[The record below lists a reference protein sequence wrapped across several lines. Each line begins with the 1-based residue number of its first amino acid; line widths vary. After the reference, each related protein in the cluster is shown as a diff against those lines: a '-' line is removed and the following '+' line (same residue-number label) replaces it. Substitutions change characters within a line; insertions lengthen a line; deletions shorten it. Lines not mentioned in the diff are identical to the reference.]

1 MDQRGRY
8 RSTPPS
14 RTVDDMPLAAYG
26 GTGMEDDEPEA
37 TLEAAESATAP
48 ALTADPTGTAA
59 AAAMGIP
66 AAVPAAL
73 SEAHPDDLT
82 TDEPLASAKAA
93 PPGLPGPLAGIVHL
107 FRTSR
112 LAAGAG
118 FAAVIVVGLVL
129 LSGGG
134 ASPAATAATPTGGTA
149 QPTVQPPSGD
159 VSMMLTG
166 ATSGSFTLTGL
177 AGGQQVGGGAVA
189 LGWADA
195 QQTTLSI
202 TGPLD
207 RGTRTTDEHLVLT
220 LGVVVAGQPV
230 TFTSMAGECTI
241 GMAQVGL
248 KVQGSFTCHKL
259 AGPDG
264 KLTIEASGTYRS

>member
-1 MDQRGRY
+1 
-8 RSTPPS
+8 
-14 RTVDDMPLAAYG
+14 MPLAAYG
-26 GTGMEDDEPEA
+26 GTGMEEDEPDTPLQA
-37 TLEAAESATAP
+37 TESTTSPAA
-48 ALTADPTGTAA
+48 TADPTGAA
-59 AAAMGIP
+59 ADAVALQVP
-66 AAVPAAL
+66 AAVPAAM
-73 SEAHPDDLT
+73 SAAHPDALADG
-82 TDEPLASAKAA
+82 EPIASPDAA
-93 PPGLPGPLAGIVHL
+93 PLGLPGPVAGIVHL

-118 FAAVIVVGLVL
+118 FAVVIVVGLVL

-134 ASPAATAATPTGGTA
+134 ASPAATAATPTSGPTQA
-149 QPTVQPPSGD
+149 TVQPPSGD

-189 LGWADA
+189 LGWGDA

-220 LGVVVAGQPV
+220 LGVVVGGQPV

-259 AGPDG
+259 VGPDG
-264 KLTIEASGTYRS
+264 KLKIDASGTYRS